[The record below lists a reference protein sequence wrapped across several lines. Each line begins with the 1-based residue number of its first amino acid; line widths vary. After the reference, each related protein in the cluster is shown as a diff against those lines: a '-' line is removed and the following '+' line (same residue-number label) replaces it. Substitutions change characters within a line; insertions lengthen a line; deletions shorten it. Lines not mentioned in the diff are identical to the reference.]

1 MKKSYSHLSF
11 ETFLNNIIINE
22 YQILINELKLTLFNK
37 TIIKLNL
44 LNKKKINR
52 ITFIILT
59 KINQYL
65 KHSIKKSVSL
75 DQVFQKSSIQI
86 PVKQRYFHPIYEN
99 LFDPSLINIPFI
111 EEVSNRS
118 MSMPDQILNNLN
130 FITQIENSDS
140 DYDTLYSKSE
150 LSSLESR
157 KSKKNKIC
165 CFAFLRQKKASY

>member
-1 MKKSYSHLSF
+1 M
-11 ETFLNNIIINE
+11 
-22 YQILINELKLTLFNK
+22 
-37 TIIKLNL
+37 
-44 LNKKKINR
+44 
-52 ITFIILT
+52 T

-86 PVKQRYFHPIYEN
+86 PVEQRYFHPIYEN

-130 FITQIENSDS
+130 LITQIENSDS
-140 DYDTLYSKSE
+140 DYDTVYSKSE
-150 LSSLESR
+150 IPSLEI
-157 KSKKNKIC
+157 KKCKKNKI
-165 CFAFLRQKKASY
+165 